1 MRRPQTLLPA
11 LTQMAGDAA
20 QADVDVL
27 VVAVGIRDGKLEVS
41 APLSEEA
48 TRVIV
53 DAAEAIG
60 HTGAPGSVSRVPAPE
75 SVAATSVLLVGIGDL
90 VGEMTEST
98 PAVAESLRRAAG
110 TALRSL
116 ASAKSVGLAFPVT
129 DAASTEA
136 VASGALLG
144 AYRYT
149 AYLSDGDTTS
159 DRTISIAAEGD
170 AQPALDRATILARAV
185 AATRDLVNEPPSHL
199 FPESFAAAISEQAEG
214 IAADAVVVD
223 VMDDDELRR
232 RGFGGMVGV
241 GSGSVHGP
249 RLVKITYA
257 PSGALRHL
265 ALVGKGI
272 TFDSGGI
279 SLKPAANMEKM
290 KSDMAGA
297 AAAAQALFAIAEL
310 ALPVR
315 VTAWLALAENM
326 PSGSAVRPSDVVRIY
341 GGKTVEVINTDAE
354 GRLVLADALV
364 AAQEE
369 KPDLLLDL
377 ATLTGAQ
384 VTALGYRTSGV
395 MGVPSARDAVV
406 RASDLS
412 GEPMWAMPIPEE
424 VLAAYESSTADLKNV
439 GKPAAG
445 MLGAAAFLREF
456 VDESVEWAHLDIAG
470 PAYNSESGYGYISSG
485 GTGVPVRT
493 LVEVAQGMASSGSDR
508 AIHALGE
515 SGPHDNPQLATRT
528 AKLHGREAGR

>member
-1 MRRPQTLLPA
+1 MSRTQTMLPA
-11 LTQMAGDAA
+11 LTQATGEAVP
-20 QADVDVL
+20 ADVDVL
-27 VVAVGIRDGKLEVS
+27 VVAVGTRDGKIDVS
-41 APLSEEA
+41 APSLSGEA
-48 TRVIV
+48 VRALADV
-53 DAAEAIG
+53 AETVG
-60 HTGAPGSVSRVPAPE
+60 HKGVPGGVCRVPAPS
-75 SVAATSVLLVGIGDL
+75 SVSATSVLLVGIGALAGDT
-90 VGEMTEST
+90 TESAPT
-98 PAVAESLRRAAG
+98 VAESLRRAAG

-116 ASAKSVGLAFPVT
+116 ASVKKVALALPVT
-129 DAASTEA
+129 DLASAEA

-149 AYLSDGDTTS
+149 AHLSDGDAAS
-159 DRTISIAAEGD
+159 DRTIVIVAEGD
-170 AQPALDRATILARAV
+170 VQSALDRAAILARAV
-185 AATRDLVNEPPSHL
+185 AATRDMVNEPSSHL
-199 FPESFAAAISEQAEG
+199 FPESFADAVSEHAERVAG
-214 IAADAVVVD
+214 GDAVVVD
-223 VMDDDELRR
+223 VVDDDELRR
-232 RGFGGMVGV
+232 RGFGGLISV
-241 GSGSVHGP
+241 GSGSARGP

-257 PSGALRHL
+257 PSGADRHL

-310 ALPVR
+310 ALPVQ

-369 KPDLLLDL
+369 KPDLLVDL

-395 MGVPSARDAVV
+395 MGVPSAREAVV
-406 RASDLS
+406 RASETS

-424 VLAAYESSTADLKNV
+424 VLAAFESNTADLKNI

-456 VDESVEWAHLDIAG
+456 VDEDVAWAHLDIAG
-470 PAYNSESGYGYISSG
+470 PAYNSESGYGYITPG

-493 LVEVAQGMASSGSDR
+493 LVEIARSMTVKGVCA
-508 AIHALGE
+508 
-515 SGPHDNPQLATRT
+515 
-528 AKLHGREAGR
+528 

>member
-1 MRRPQTLLPA
+1 VIRPQTTLPA
-11 LTQMAGDAA
+11 LTHVTGDAA
-20 QADVDVL
+20 LAEVDVL
-27 VVAVGIRDGKLEVS
+27 VVAVGTRDGKIEVS
-41 APLSEEA
+41 APTLSEDVTQTLA
-48 TRVIV
+48 DVA
-53 DAAEAIG
+53 DAVG
-60 HTGAPGSVSRVPAPE
+60 HKGAPGAVSRVPAPA
-75 SVAATSVLLVGIGDL
+75 SVAARSVLLVGIGDL
-90 VGEMTEST
+90 AGHTTECS
-98 PAVAESLRRAAG
+98 PAAAESLRRAAG
-110 TALRSL
+110 SALRSV
-116 ASAKSVGLAFPVT
+116 ASARTVGIAFPVT
-129 DAASTEA
+129 DRASVEA
-136 VASGALLG
+136 VAVGALLG

-149 AYLSDGDTTS
+149 AHLSDSDATTV
-159 DRTISIAAEGD
+159 RTISIVANGD
-170 AQPALDRATILARAV
+170 VQPVLDRAAIVARAV
-185 AATRDLVNEPPSHL
+185 AAARDLVNEPPSHL
-199 FPESFAAAISEQAEG
+199 FPESFADAVSEQAQRIPG
-214 IAADAVVVD
+214 NAVAVD
-223 VMDDDELRR
+223 VIDDDELRR
-232 RGFGGMVGV
+232 RGFGGLIGV
-241 GSGSVHGP
+241 GSGSARGP

-257 PSGALRHL
+257 PPGADQHL

-326 PSGSAVRPSDVVRIY
+326 PSGSAVRPSDVIRIY

-369 KPDLLLDL
+369 NPDLLLDL

-395 MGVPSARDAVV
+395 MGVPSARDVV
-406 RASDLS
+406 VGASDLC

-424 VLAAYESSTADLKNV
+424 VLAAYESNTADLKNV

-456 VDESVEWAHLDIAG
+456 VGEGVAWAHLDIAG
-470 PAYNSESGYGYISSG
+470 PAYNSESAYGYTSVG
-485 GTGVPVRT
+485 GTGVPIRT
-493 LVEVAQGMASSGSDR
+493 LIEVARGMAFPESSS
-508 AIHALGE
+508 E
-515 SGPHDNPQLATRT
+515 
-528 AKLHGREAGR
+528 E

>member
-1 MRRPQTLLPA
+1 MTLIGTTLPT
-11 LTQMAGDAA
+11 LQILSGEAA
-20 QADVDVL
+20 SADVDVL
-27 VVAVGIRDGKLEVS
+27 VVGVGTRDGALEVAAPALPDEISSTLTTAAAAVGHK
-41 APLSEEA
+41 
-48 TRVIV
+48 
-53 DAAEAIG
+53 
-60 HTGAPGSVSRVPAPE
+60 GAVGAVARVPSPA
-75 SVAATSVLLVGIGDL
+75 SIASTSVVLVGLGDFAGAGSDDVAARDEVLRG
-90 VGEMTEST
+90 
-98 PAVAESLRRAAG
+98 AAG
-110 TALRSL
+110 SALRSL
-116 ASAKSVGLAFPVT
+116 ESAQRIGIALPVNDPASA
-129 DAASTEA
+129 EA
-136 VASGALLG
+136 VALGALLG
-144 AYRYT
+144 AYRHT
-149 AYLSDGDTTS
+149 AHRAERSATIAG
-159 DRTISIAAEGD
+159 RTIAIAVGGVARS
-170 AQPALDRATILARAV
+170 ALDRATILARAV

-199 FPESFAAAISEQAEG
+199 FPASFADAIVERAQRQGDS
-214 IAADAVVVD
+214 VVVD
-223 VMDDDELRR
+223 VIDDDELRE
-232 RGFGGMVGV
+232 RGFGGLIGV
-241 GSGSVHGP
+241 GAGSVRGP
-249 RLVKITYA
+249 RLVKVSYD
-257 PSGALRHL
+257 PPGATRHL

-279 SLKPAANMEKM
+279 SIKPAANMEKM

-310 ALPVR
+310 DLPVR

-326 PSGSAVRPSDVVRIY
+326 PSGSAVRPSDVVSIY

-406 RASDLS
+406 RAADAT

-424 VLAAYESSTADLKNV
+424 VLAAYESTTADLKNV

-456 VDESVEWAHLDIAG
+456 VEKGVAWAHLDIAG
-470 PAYNSESGYGYISSG
+470 PAYNSDSAYGYMPLG

-493 LVEVAQGMASSGSDR
+493 LVEVAR
-508 AIHALGE
+508 A
-515 SGPHDNPQLATRT
+515 LADDSEVT
-528 AKLHGREAGR
+528 A

>member
-1 MRRPQTLLPA
+1 MSLIATTLPTLEALPD
-11 LTQMAGDAA
+11 DAA
-20 QADVDVL
+20 SADVDVL
-27 VVAVGIRDGKLEVS
+27 VVGVGMRDGAPDVAAPALPNEVCS
-41 APLSEEA
+41 AL
-48 TRVIV
+48 T
-53 DAAEAIG
+53 AAAVAVG
-60 HTGAPGSVSRVPAPE
+60 HTGAAGTVARMPSPAAIGAASVV
-75 SVAATSVLLVGIGDL
+75 LVGLGD
-90 VGEMTEST
+90 VAGPGTDEA
-98 PAVAESLRRAAG
+98 PAAAEVLRRAAG
-110 TALRSL
+110 SALRSL
-116 ASAKSVGLAFPVT
+116 DSVQRVGIAFPVT
-129 DAASTEA
+129 DLASVEA
-136 VASGALLG
+136 VAVGALLG
-144 AYRYT
+144 AYRHT
-149 AYLSDGDTTS
+149 AHRTPRSTTTTE
-159 DRTISIAAEGD
+159 RTIAVAGGD
-170 AQPALDRATILARAV
+170 DARPALDRAATLARAV
-185 AATRDLVNEPPSHL
+185 AATRDLVNAPPSHL
-199 FPESFAAAISEQAEG
+199 YPASFADAMIVQAGER
-214 IAADAVVVD
+214 ADRSVD
-223 VMDDDELRR
+223 VDIIDDDELRQ
-232 RGFGGMVGV
+232 RGFGGLIGV
-241 GSGSVHGP
+241 GSGSVRGP
-249 RLVKITYA
+249 RLVRVSYA
-257 PSGALRHL
+257 PAGASRHL

-279 SLKPAANMEKM
+279 SIKPAANMEKM

-326 PSGSAVRPSDVVRIY
+326 PSGSALRPSDVVSIY

-406 RASDLS
+406 RAADAM

-424 VLAAYESSTADLKNV
+424 VLAAYESGTADLKNV

-456 VDESVEWAHLDIAG
+456 VEEGVSWAHLDIAG
-470 PAYNSESGYGYISSG
+470 PAYNSDSAYGYTPLG

-493 LVEVAQGMASSGSDR
+493 LVEVAR
-508 AIHALGE
+508 V
-515 SGPHDNPQLATRT
+515 LADDSEVT
-528 AKLHGREAGR
+528 A